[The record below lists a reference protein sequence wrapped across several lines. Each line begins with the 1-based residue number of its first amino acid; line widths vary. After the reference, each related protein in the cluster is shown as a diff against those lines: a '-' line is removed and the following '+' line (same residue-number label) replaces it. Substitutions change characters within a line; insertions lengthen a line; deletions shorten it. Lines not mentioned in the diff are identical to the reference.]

1 MVRTLSNRDK
11 QICFLSTEANSI
23 LEICFWKHLRYE
35 ILELD
40 SGYRGRRCEG
50 QMRLEELDKDRADD
64 KKKKNQ
70 QQPWPGTGSPEQQQ
84 QKNPSDFYNPR

>member
-35 ILELD
+35 VLEQD

-64 KKKKNQ
+64 KKKK
-70 QQPWPGTGSPEQQQ
+70 
-84 QKNPSDFYNPR
+84 KNSSNHGPVQDHQTNNSKKNLGFL